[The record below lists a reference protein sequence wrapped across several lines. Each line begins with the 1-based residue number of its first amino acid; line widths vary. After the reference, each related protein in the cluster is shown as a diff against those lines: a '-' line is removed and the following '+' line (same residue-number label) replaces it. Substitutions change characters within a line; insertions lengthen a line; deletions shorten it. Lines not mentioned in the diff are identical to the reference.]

1 MNREIQQRLVWV
13 KLFEETNDAGLVCR
27 RCGISRPTLRKWW
40 KRYSEQGID
49 GLSSQSKRPLKSPN
63 TKINAELEA
72 LISLIGLVFFCIVA
86 NNETVNKT
94 VFTQNYLHPHAM
106 IPPSPLL
113 SARIMTITY
122 LRETI
127 NIMVEKISDKIP
139 NILISLIGI
148 PCVS

>member
-72 LISLIGLVFFCIVA
+72 LIL
-86 NNETVNKT
+86 E
-94 VFTQNYLHPHAM
+94 M
-106 IPPSPLL
+106 R
-113 SARIMTITY
+113 SAKRSRLKMNASFGISK
-122 LRETI
+122 LRHTSTK
-127 NIMVEKISDKIP
+127 V
-139 NILISLIGI
+139 
-148 PCVS
+148 